1 VVVRNEA
8 ERLIVWSELSWWL
21 ETKRNFHAR
30 LKPSRL
36 HKGHQSLKFLVSFIF
51 HLCGKKFKELT
62 EVLVWRPS
70 FQE

>member
-1 VVVRNEA
+1 VRNEA

-36 HKGHQSLKFLVSFIF
+36 HKGDKVSFFVYIS
-51 HLCGKKFKELT
+51 
-62 EVLVWRPS
+62 LVRHEI
-70 FQE
+70 QRVD